1 MNIFIPGSS
10 IFKTYFPPLKS
21 AEIGCVTGGS
31 GAPDYYESRFLV
43 VEASWMSF
51 LFREKIGHLLPR
63 HSHKTPMSFHFRK
76 TTNISTRLLEF
87 RQERQDIS
95 KRNEKIRCDPLH
107 LNTELFSFS
116 LSSSCTHSYVEGIP
130 NEGVARSDRE
140 FVVPLDHLQLPD
152 SVTLSLSSII
162 ACCIISTA
170 VPVERDASIS
180 RDRERLEKAAHVPIR
195 QFYRGE
201 QIKPA
206 NGSHSS
212 SISST
217 PLPLPSRRIQPNL
230 EEGN

>member
-43 VEASWMSF
+43 VEASWMPF

-63 HSHKTPMSFHFRK
+63 HSHKISMSFHFRK

-116 LSSSCTHSYVEGIP
+116 LSSSTHSYVEGIP

-162 ACCIISTA
+162 ACCVISTA

-195 QFYRGE
+195 QFYRGL

-206 NGSHSS
+206 NGSHFSSFS
-212 SISST
+212 SIS
-217 PLPLPSRRIQPNL
+217 LPLPSRRIQPNL